1 MKKLIEL
8 SPLIAV
14 ALVIAILL
22 CLFATGAFEKPTQTV
37 ITSSTLT
44 EVIETAKLT
53 TAQYIQHGVAKAHVE
68 GAENGYI
75 LYYAIVKPNIDL
87 TEIKFDIDHDAKV
100 VTAVL
105 PDKFVFDVELLEDE
119 EHKFY
124 YYPEDR
130 ADWTAKYVAYICE
143 TSAKQK
149 AEANVELMTKARQ
162 SLENAITVLLQPIL
176 SSDGYALKV
185 V

>member
-1 MKKLIEL
+1 MKRLKEY
-8 SPLIAV
+8 SPFIVV
-14 ALVIAILL
+14 AIVIAILL
-22 CLFATGAFEKPTQTV
+22 GLCAASAFEDPKQTV

-53 TAQYIQHGVAKAHVE
+53 TAQYIQHGIAKAHIE
-68 GAENGYI
+68 GTENGYI

-87 TEIKFDIDHDAKV
+87 SEIKFEIDHETKV

-105 PDKFVFDVELLEDE
+105 PQEFQFDVELLEDN

-124 YYPEDR
+124 YYPENKT
-130 ADWTAKYVAYICE
+130 DWTARDVAYICE
-143 TSAKQK
+143 TSAKEK

-162 SLENAITVLLQPIL
+162 NLEDAISVLLKPIL
-176 SSDGYALKV
+176 ASDGYTLKV
-185 V
+185 E